1 VAWRTTR
8 DKRELVRVVRTPTG
22 DVVIDRSGRMA
33 GRGAYVCRD
42 AGCIDR
48 AITKGAL
55 SRALNTQLPPDL
67 QQVLAES
74 LSTHD
79 IIEGGTRGQE

>member
-1 VAWRTTR
+1 
-8 DKRELVRVVRTPTG
+8 VRVVRTPAG
-22 DVVIDRSGRMA
+22 DIIIDSSGRTA

-55 SRALNTQLPPDL
+55 SRALNTELPPDF
-67 QQVLAES
+67 QEVLAGS
-74 LSTHD
+74 ITTHD
-79 IIEGGTRGQE
+79 TIEGGTRGQE

>member
-1 VAWRTTR
+1 MACRTTR

-22 DVVIDRSGRMA
+22 DVIIDPSGRAA

-42 AGCIDR
+42 GACIDR

-67 QQVLAES
+67 RQVLDGS
-74 LSTHD
+74 DTTHD
-79 IIEGGTRGQE
+79 TIEGGTRGQE